1 MSGIDKTIQEIR
13 KFNRFYTVR
22 MGFLNSDYLDTEY
35 SIVETRILF
44 EMKVHEKCRQSDIV
58 KALHIDKSYLSRI
71 MKRFCRNGLIEKN
84 KSDEDKRAAYITLTE
99 KGIVEAERLIH
110 ITNNQIKTKI
120 SGLGSDECDALCDA
134 LNTVIEILG
143 KEE

>member
-1 MSGIDKTIQEIR
+1 
-13 KFNRFYTVR
+13 
-22 MGFLNSDYLDTEY
+22 
-35 SIVETRILF
+35 
-44 EMKVHEKCRQSDIV
+44 
-58 KALHIDKSYLSRI
+58 

-134 LNTVIEILG
+134 LNIVIEILG